1 MMWQKKCI
9 QGTSFRETDKT
20 GKGRFLAGCAA
31 VYSIFDWEK
40 RKFYILVNIRNVWE
54 KRLLNGIKDGI
65 LDIRDR
71 RSMER

>member
-1 MMWQKKCI
+1 MQ
-9 QGTSFRETDKT
+9 RRD
-20 GKGRFLAGCAA
+20 
-31 VYSIFDWEK
+31 SIFDWEK